1 MTVTVKRR
9 RLLIS
14 LVMAASLAFAPQVFA
29 QATAQPAT
37 PAQTDQT
44 ATEEPIGNVA
54 TVQGTA
60 TVTRNNAISALKVQD
75 DIYKNDV
82 LVTAGNSSLGVTFN
96 DATTFNLTAN
106 SRIVVDNYVY
116 EEGGKNNAA
125 VFNVARGT
133 VAFVAAAVAKTGDMQ
148 ISTPTA
154 TLGIRGTTG
163 LVEVPEGASATGANN
178 VGIKLYPD
186 QDGKV
191 GRIDIRGR
199 DGSSLG
205 FLNQAATGF
214 AIRGGAGGRFSAVP
228 LQISAAQ
235 MARDQ
240 GFVRQVHSFQT
251 AGRQIVQ
258 QQRTLRLQRNPQL
271 RQPGQQL
278 RQPGLQKQNDL
289 QKRQPGL
296 QKQNDLQK
304 QGQQKQQP
312 GSRPIDLQKN
322 QPGQQTQRSGLPT
335 QPRPLPPSQ
344 LGQRPAG
351 PPIPSQL
358 GQRPAGPQIPGLP
371 RLQNQQQR
379 GPLGL
384 PKQQKHP
391 PADEKS
397 RGHRN

>member
-1 MTVTVKRR
+1 M
-9 RLLIS
+9 IF
-14 LVMAASLAFAPQVFA
+14 SLAVVQQVFA
-29 QATAQPAT
+29 QTTPPAPATAPSQAS
-37 PAQTDQT
+37 QT
-44 ATEEPIGNVA
+44 ATDEPIGNVA

-60 TVTRNNAISALKVQD
+60 TVTRNNTINALKVQD

-82 LVTAGNSSLGVTFN
+82 LVTVDKSSLGITFN
-96 DATTFNLTAN
+96 DETTFNLTAN
-106 SRIVVDNYVY
+106 SRIVVDNFVY
-116 EEGGKNNAA
+116 EEGAKNNAA

-163 LVEVPEGASATGANN
+163 LVEVPEGVSATSANN

-199 DGSSLG
+199 DGASLG

-240 GFVRQVHSFQT
+240 GFVRQVHAFQT

-271 RQPGQQL
+271 RQPGQQQRQPNL
-278 RQPGLQKQNDL
+278 QQPGQKGQPGLQKQNDL
-289 QKRQPGL
+289 QKGL
-296 QKQNDLQK
+296 
-304 QGQQKQQP
+304 QKQQP
-312 GSRPIDLQKN
+312 GSRPNDLQKN
-322 QPGQQTQRSGLPT
+322 QTGQQI
-335 QPRPLPPSQ
+335 
-344 LGQRPAG
+344 QRPG
-351 PPIPSQL
+351 S
-358 GQRPAGPQIPGLP
+358 PQQPG
-371 RLQNQQQR
+371 LQNQPGLQRQGGAPGLQNLQQR

-384 PKQQKHP
+384 PKVQKKP
-391 PADEKS
+391 PSLPGDKS
-397 RGHRN
+397 GKHRF